1 MSLSR
6 PDMRAYGGRGR
17 SFVGLGRGDFRL
29 SFLLYYRVYLLLHND
44 GFDAA
49 AKADGRV
56 GLMGETIGSNTYIIA
71 FPRHSSYV
79 QL

>member
-1 MSLSR
+1 MVVASWVS
-6 PDMRAYGGRGR
+6 AEGI
-17 SFVGLGRGDFRL
+17 FDFR
-29 SFLLYYRVYLLLHND
+29 FFYIMYRVCLLLHND